1 MSEQMSIFSKI
12 GNWFRSDAGAPSDYP
27 GQDEA
32 HRPAHEDH
40 LEAPERHTAIAHVA
54 DARHAAGESRSTFLR
69 PWAKRDAAIDNLQAG
84 VGALT
89 DLMNGIR
96 DHLEKQ
102 GERQAEML
110 EYMSHL
116 PQFLEK
122 LPEGAKLQAETLRA
136 IHQQMERQGEHQSK
150 LSEIL
155 ETITQA
161 DTRNGR
167 TLDALET
174 SVDALREHDEA
185 ISGSFKS
192 VGAAMESVSKNSEAS
207 AAVLQQLRDNI
218 DSRDGEMER
227 ILHRQGS
234 RFTVLLSVALFL
246 SIVALVVA
254 SVIGYLSYSALQH
267 AR

>member
-1 MSEQMSIFSKI
+1 MSQQMNFFSRI
-12 GNWFRSDAGAPSDYP
+12 GNWFRSEYPANADTVIDADDPSRREEESADNP
-27 GQDEA
+27 TELA
-32 HRPAHEDH
+32 HLSDVRQQGGG
-40 LEAPERHTAIAHVA
+40 
-54 DARHAAGESRSTFLR
+54 GETRSTFLR

-102 GERQAEML
+102 SERQAEML
-110 EYMSHL
+110 DYMSHI

-122 LPEGAKLQAETLRA
+122 LPEGAKLQAETLKA
-136 IHQQMERQGEHQSK
+136 IHMQMERQGEHQSK

-155 ETITQA
+155 ERITDA

-174 SVDALREHDEA
+174 SVDALREHDES
-185 ISGSFKS
+185 ISSSFKS
-192 VGAAMESVSKNSEAS
+192 VGAAMESVSRNSEAS

-218 DSRDGEMER
+218 SSRDGEMER

-246 SIVALVVA
+246 SIVALIVA
-254 SVIGYLSYSALQH
+254 SVIGYLSYTAMQH
-267 AR
+267 AK